1 MSNPYELQKAEPSAV
16 VEIESSR
23 AIAEVQGQVV
33 MAKKFPRDPIKSM
46 DRILNECRRA
56 TLAEQ
61 AEYSFPRG
69 GTMVTGPSIRLA
81 ETIAR
86 NWGNLSFGTVEVDRR
101 GDESSMLAYAW
112 DLETNVMARQEF
124 KVRHV
129 RDTKDGAKALR
140 DERDVYEVTANQ
152 GSRRVR
158 ACILRIVPGDVVDAA
173 VAECQ
178 RTLSESIGD
187 IQDRIPKMLE
197 KLGTFGITKLQI
209 EKRLRHRIDTLNGPE
224 YLALG
229 KIYQSLKD
237 GMATPD
243 DYFEPEEKPEAEKKT
258 SVAEVAKKAA
268 EKIKKSPAQEAVAK
282 MFDNVKTEII
292 DPPPP
297 YGDKLDIF

>member
-129 RDTKDGAKALR
+129 RDTKDGAKACAMNAMFMRL
-140 DERDVYEVTANQ
+140 
-152 GSRRVR
+152 
-158 ACILRIVPGDVVDAA
+158 
-173 VAECQ
+173 
-178 RTLSESIGD
+178 
-187 IQDRIPKMLE
+187 
-197 KLGTFGITKLQI
+197 LQI
-209 EKRLRHRIDTLNGPE
+209 RDLGEFVPAFYGSYQETWLTLRLQNASERFRKVS
-224 YLALG
+224 A
-229 KIYQSLKD
+229 IY
-237 GMATPD
+237 
-243 DYFEPEEKPEAEKKT
+243 
-258 SVAEVAKKAA
+258 
-268 EKIKKSPAQEAVAK
+268 
-282 MFDNVKTEII
+282 KTES
-292 DPPPP
+292 
-297 YGDKLDIF
+297 LRCSRS